1 MLTTKM
7 NYWAIGVAAVAAL
20 VVSSVWYIALGD
32 VYLELLQGIDS
43 PAAQADPAV
52 AAVVG
57 QVVRNLVVASV
68 LAYLLRRLQVVT
80 WAGALGVGLVV
91 WLGFQAM
98 AVLGSVLHEQYPLG
112 LYALH
117 VGDAL
122 VTTLAMAFIL
132 GAWQRGPASRG
143 VRR

>member
-1 MLTTKM
+1 MLTAKVS
-7 NYWAIGVAAVAAL
+7 YWAIGVAAVAAL

-43 PAAQADPAV
+43 PAAQADPSV
-52 AAVVG
+52 AAAVG
-57 QVVRNLVVASV
+57 QVVRNLVVASA
-68 LAYLLRRLQVVT
+68 LAYLLRRLQVGT

-112 LYALH
+112 LYAIH

-122 VTTLAMAFIL
+122 ATTLAMALIL
-132 GAWQRGPASRG
+132 GAWQRRPASPG
-143 VRR
+143 VQR

>member
-1 MLTTKM
+1 MLTTKV

-32 VYLELLQGIDS
+32 VYLELLQGIGS
-43 PAAQADPAV
+43 PAAQADPSV
-52 AAVVG
+52 AAAVG

-68 LAYLLRRLQVVT
+68 LAYLLRRLQVDT

-98 AVLGSVLHEQYPLG
+98 AVLGSVVHEQYPLG
-112 LYALH
+112 LYAIH

-122 VTTLAMAFIL
+122 ATTLAMALIL
-132 GAWQRGPASRG
+132 GAWRRGPTARG
-143 VRR
+143 DQH